1 MHRESPEAVRGLL
14 LLLGAQI
21 LQCLT
26 DKLHSAM
33 VTWSL
38 YFLSYQFQSASGI
51 WSRRGK
57 HCGGLSYLWWIQ
69 LQGWGLLS
77 P

>member
-38 YFLSYQFQSASGI
+38 YFLSYPFQSASGI
-51 WSRRGK
+51 WSRRGE